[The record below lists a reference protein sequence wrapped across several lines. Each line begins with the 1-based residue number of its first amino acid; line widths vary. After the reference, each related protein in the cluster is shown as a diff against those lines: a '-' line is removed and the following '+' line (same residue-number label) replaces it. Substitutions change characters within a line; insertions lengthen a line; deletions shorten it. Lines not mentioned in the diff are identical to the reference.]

1 MLDFVRCVIYIHSK
15 YTWVVPLI
23 DKKDIKITN
32 EYVKVFD
39 NNRKPNKARVDQGS
53 TLTINQWY

>member
-15 YTWVVPLI
+15 YTWVASLI

-32 EYVKVFD
+32 EYVKVLD
-39 NNRKPNKARVDQGS
+39 NNPKPNKARVDQGS
-53 TLTINQWY
+53 TFTINQWY